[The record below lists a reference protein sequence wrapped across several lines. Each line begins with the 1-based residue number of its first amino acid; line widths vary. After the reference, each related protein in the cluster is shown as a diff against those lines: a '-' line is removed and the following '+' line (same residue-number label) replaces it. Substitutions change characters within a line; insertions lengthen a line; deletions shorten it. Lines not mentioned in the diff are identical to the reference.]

1 MTFEIGP
8 RSNRYSP
15 GSGLINY
22 ISADSGGISLM
33 LASGPRGYVGRA
45 SEVGSLARLMA
56 RFGLAERV
64 MHSSTM
70 DFASEE
76 GFENDDAAWAL
87 WDAAVEEYNWLESP
101 NPGDP
106 IHW

>member
-1 MTFEIGP
+1 MT
-8 RSNRYSP
+8 SNR
-15 GSGLINY
+15 INY
-22 ISADSGGISLM
+22 ISAERGGIKLH
-33 LASGPRGYVGRA
+33 LETGPSGPDFWSAGSS
-45 SEVGSLARLMA
+45 SEAGSLARLMA
-56 RFGLAERV
+56 RFGLADRV

-76 GFENDDAAWAL
+76 GFETDDGAWAL